1 MRWLLFLFSC
11 CHVQLFCNPMDCRP
25 SVSSVHGILQAKIL
39 ELNKKSGHFLLQ
51 GIFPTQESNLCLLCL
66 PHWQANSL
74 PRRHTMYVQ
83 IISQTQTPHLHF
95 YVLKVANP
103 RGPGISSLQ
112 QSRGVA
118 RGQWV
123 SCGCPLAYL
132 QIWGPDR
139 SFSCSLRPGEW
150 GEQVTY
156 LGFWGNRWA
165 PSSWDGAQPPPGRM
179 PVSGCHY
186 VAEIVGALGA
196 KRKVLIIQAN
206 SDKWG

>member
-1 MRWLLFLFSC
+1 MLLLLTQSC
-11 CHVQLFCNPMDCRP
+11 LTLCNLMDCNLP
-25 SVSSVHGILQAKIL
+25 GSFVYGTSQAR
-39 ELNKKSGHFLLQ
+39 NTGVACHFLLQ

-139 SFSCSLRPGEW
+139 SFSRSLRPGE
-150 GEQVTY
+150 
-156 LGFWGNRWA
+156 
-165 PSSWDGAQPPPGRM
+165 
-179 PVSGCHY
+179 
-186 VAEIVGALGA
+186 
-196 KRKVLIIQAN
+196 
-206 SDKWG
+206 